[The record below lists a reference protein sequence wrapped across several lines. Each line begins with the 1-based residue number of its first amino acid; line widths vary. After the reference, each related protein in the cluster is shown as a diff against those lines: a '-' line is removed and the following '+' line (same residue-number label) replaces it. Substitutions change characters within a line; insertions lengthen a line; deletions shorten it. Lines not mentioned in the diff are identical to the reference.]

1 MIARVLPL
9 LLVGG
14 LACSALGQ
22 GTLAEYS
29 GNGSSNT
36 RPFSAPSGWEVQWNA
51 SGDIFQVYV
60 FDMEGDLVEVAANQ
74 MGPGSGASFIARE
87 GTYYLQVNAMGSWAL
102 RVVQL
107 PPQSATRLSGSISFS
122 GDGIQNTRPFSVDGP
137 WEVQWAA
144 SGDLFQVYVFSAN
157 GDLVDVMA
165 NQMGP
170 GQGSSFQPR
179 GGDFYLQV
187 NAVGSWDLR
196 VVPFR

>member
-1 MIARVLPL
+1 PAVSPGVLRRVLAVRLPRGSAARLVRPAGLDSSPPPAPGGPRGVGRRGRPRSRNGRLQHLTVIARVLPL

-51 SGDIFQVYV
+51 TGDIFQVYV

-107 PPQSATRLSGSISFS
+107 PPQSVTRLSGSISFS
-122 GDGIQNTRPFSVDGP
+122 GDGIQN
-137 WEVQWAA
+137 
-144 SGDLFQVYVFSAN
+144 
-157 GDLVDVMA
+157 
-165 NQMGP
+165 
-170 GQGSSFQPR
+170 
-179 GGDFYLQV
+179 
-187 NAVGSWDLR
+187 
-196 VVPFR
+196 